1 MQTSTEKSKEART
14 IAMIVAH
21 KAYRNAQFGESR
33 ERASPRGEICL
44 VITSK
49 LLREM
54 EFGEK
59 PRKVEEET
67 TNSLRRDSFS
77 WTLVREHQMHQIRE
91 ELGLGFNPSLSE
103 F

>member
-1 MQTSTEKSKEART
+1 MLDNITRPAVEAFTMQTSTEKSKEART

-54 EFGEK
+54 EFVGRKAEK
-59 PRKVEEET
+59 
-67 TNSLRRDSFS
+67 SGGRD
-77 WTLVREHQMHQIRE
+77 
-91 ELGLGFNPSLSE
+91 N
-103 F
+103 